1 MSSILTVSQLNKYVS
16 FKLRSDVKLKGICV
30 KGEVSNFTLN
40 RSGHAYFSVKDEQSC
55 VKAVMFANNFSKLKK
70 DFTNGM
76 SVLVTGNVELYE
88 PGGTFQIV
96 VTDVTPLGS
105 GLLYMQIEA
114 VKEKLSKKGV
124 FDASAKKNIP
134 LFPRKIAVISSSTG
148 AALQDIIN
156 IIGRR
161 FPICQICVFHTR
173 VQGENASVDICDSIS
188 AADKC
193 GADTVIIARGGGS
206 VEDLMPFN
214 SESVAM
220 AVYSCKTPVISA
232 VGHETDT
239 TLVDYAAD
247 LRAPTPSAA
256 AELATPDKSDL
267 LAAVDKL
274 SDMIT
279 KALTSRIERAENE
292 IMRYD
297 SRMQLSSPQMKLEK
311 DAERIDR
318 LNQRFTS
325 SIQKRLTA
333 LESSLEKNVILLE
346 GLSPLKT
353 ISRGYTIVSN
363 NDIIIRSADELKEN
377 DRINIRFSNS
387 SADVKISDIVRKE
400 ERNEF

>member
-1 MSSILTVSQLNKYVS
+1 
-16 FKLRSDVKLKGICV
+16 
-30 KGEVSNFTLN
+30 
-40 RSGHAYFSVKDEQSC
+40 
-55 VKAVMFANNFSKLKK
+55 
-70 DFTNGM
+70 
-76 SVLVTGNVELYE
+76 
-88 PGGTFQIV
+88 
-96 VTDVTPLGS
+96 
-105 GLLYMQIEA
+105 
-114 VKEKLSKKGV
+114 
-124 FDASAKKNIP
+124 
-134 LFPRKIAVISSSTG
+134 
-148 AALQDIIN
+148 
-156 IIGRR
+156 
-161 FPICQICVFHTR
+161 
-173 VQGENASVDICDSIS
+173 
-188 AADKC
+188 
-193 GADTVIIARGGGS
+193 
-206 VEDLMPFN
+206 MPFN

-311 DAERIDR
+311 DAERIYR

-333 LESSLEKNVILLE
+333 L
-346 GLSPLKT
+346 
-353 ISRGYTIVSN
+353 
-363 NDIIIRSADELKEN
+363 
-377 DRINIRFSNS
+377 
-387 SADVKISDIVRKE
+387 
-400 ERNEF
+400 

>member
-1 MSSILTVSQLNKYVS
+1 M
-16 FKLRSDVKLKGICV
+16 
-30 KGEVSNFTLN
+30 
-40 RSGHAYFSVKDEQSC
+40 
-55 VKAVMFANNFSKLKK
+55 
-70 DFTNGM
+70 
-76 SVLVTGNVELYE
+76 
-88 PGGTFQIV
+88 
-96 VTDVTPLGS
+96 
-105 GLLYMQIEA
+105 
-114 VKEKLSKKGV
+114 
-124 FDASAKKNIP
+124 
-134 LFPRKIAVISSSTG
+134 
-148 AALQDIIN
+148 
-156 IIGRR
+156 
-161 FPICQICVFHTR
+161 
-173 VQGENASVDICDSIS
+173 
-188 AADKC
+188 
-193 GADTVIIARGGGS
+193 
-206 VEDLMPFN
+206 
-214 SESVAM
+214 
-220 AVYSCKTPVISA
+220 
-232 VGHETDT
+232 
-239 TLVDYAAD
+239 
-247 LRAPTPSAA
+247 
-256 AELATPDKSDL
+256 
-267 LAAVDKL
+267 DKL

>member
-40 RSGHAYFSVKDEQSC
+40 RSGHVYFSVKDEQSC

-76 SVLVTGNVELYE
+76 SVLVTGNVKLYE

-124 FDASAKKNIP
+124 FDASKKKNIP

-188 AADKC
+188 AADEC
-193 GADTVIIARGGGS
+193 GADTIIIARGGGS

-274 SDMIT
+274 SDMIK

-318 LNQRFTS
+318 LNQRFTN

-353 ISRGYTIVSN
+353 ISRGYTIVTN

-387 SADVKISDIVRKE
+387 SADVTISDIVRKE